1 MSKIKTAEEASRRW
15 VENSIQANPD
25 RIHGVIRVYFQGR
38 QNLKWVTGLLKG
50 EDAKLVKTSIDAFKK
65 VDPVKYEALLQ
76 ELANSGFPVIFGDD
90 LQNK

>member
-25 RIHGVIRVYFQGR
+25 RIYGILKVYFQGR

-65 VDPVKYEALLQ
+65 VDPVKYGALLQ